1 MVKKN
6 LSEYKRKYDI
16 ARHHAWAGGIL
27 LSILLALRILV
38 SSILDVIVLMVGI
51 PLVVY
56 ILIALF
62 FTYKYRSG
70 LSVIP
75 DAVRPSEE
83 LEQEKIRAEVE
94 KERLKLEKKKTKNE
108 AKAQKKAKK

>member
-1 MVKKN
+1 MPD
-6 LSEYKRKYDI
+6 YKRKYDI

-38 SSILDVIVLMVGI
+38 SSIPDVVVLMVGI

-62 FTYKYRSG
+62 FTYKYRPG
-70 LSVIP
+70 LSATQDFIF
-75 DAVRPSEE
+75 PSEE
-83 LEQEKIRAEVE
+83 LEKEKICAEVE
-94 KERLKLEKKKTKNE
+94 KERLKVEKKKAKNE